1 MKKKYITPACITVS
15 MCIPLLLPASQNE
28 YWSDQNGDQ
37 GLVHFESSTVDAGD
51 GD

>member
-1 MKKKYITPACITVS
+1 MKKPYITPACMTVS

-28 YWSDQNGDQ
+28 YSDVKKD
-37 GLVHFESSTVDAGD
+37 GLIHFEDSEVDAGD

>member
-15 MCIPLLLPASQNE
+15 MCIPLLLPASKNE
-28 YWSDQNGDQ
+28 YWSDQ
-37 GLVHFESSTVDAGD
+37 GLIHFEDSEVDAGD